1 MFRIA
6 RNTCVRYNPRRSW
19 LGTAGS
25 EVMAAMIQGRS
36 AVEDRQLSAA
46 RLRQS
51 VREID
56 VEVARIRDEGRLFQR
71 CGFGSDVHD
80 IQLSALHAERRDLLA
95 ELMTLQATRRRAT
108 AGSRILS
115 WLLVPP
121 ALGALLV
128 QSLWPRRL
136 VRSPQHRPYVAAG
149 SKDDRSP
156 RRNG

>member
-1 MFRIA
+1 
-6 RNTCVRYNPRRSW
+6 
-19 LGTAGS
+19 
-25 EVMAAMIQGRS
+25 MIHGRS

-80 IQLSALHAERRDLLA
+80 IQLSALHAERRDLVV
-95 ELMTLQATRRRAT
+95 ELTALRATRRYRSL
-108 AGSRILS
+108 GSRIFA

-121 ALGALLV
+121 ALGALLL
-128 QSLWPRRL
+128 QSLRPRRL
-136 VRSPQHRPYVAAG
+136 VRVPQ
-149 SKDDRSP
+149 
-156 RRNG
+156 RRQ